1 MYCSLGSLKEFLSTF
16 QEGSCKT
23 KNVTVG
29 ARIDS
34 FMKVKANSPEAL
46 KRAIAYYGPATA
58 SINTEVKTLKFY
70 KNGIYSDK
78 ECSK

>member
-1 MYCSLGSLKEFLSTF
+1 
-16 QEGSCKT
+16 
-23 KNVTVG
+23 
-29 ARIDS
+29 
-34 FMKVKANSPEAL
+34 MKVKANSPEAL

-78 ECSK
+78 ECSKWKFIFFAKK